1 MAIEL
6 VCIKTKD
13 NGVTTEDINRFKL
26 SLDRVRV
33 LRDVGF
39 QNCRLNVL
47 TDDKTGLDEDIRVI
61 PYLGNDKI
69 TNPKFI
75 PLELHNYD
83 DFFGAGT
90 KTMYFDANIIARDL
104 AGGFCFDGIP
114 DRGTT
119 HETTFKFTAEEI
131 ANIQDNNLPFIHLTE
146 KWWDTEHTY
155 SDCYFGFV
163 AGDTRDVY
171 RKFMTDPEGYQE
183 KYDNF
188 ADFYEN
194 EFEGFVLPVT
204 KGTFGGYYVG
214 DVTKNKAVNDLYEEV
229 VRPDF
234 ESNTSNWRGM
244 GGEPEAKFIEFNH
257 EYRDITKQC
266 SFLVLERGED
276 NIDPF
281 TDRYLHLWVL

>member
-6 VCIKTKD
+6 VVIKTKD
-13 NGVTTEDINRFKL
+13 NGVTTEDVNRFKL
-26 SLDRVRV
+26 SLDRRRV

-47 TDDKTGLDEDIRVI
+47 TDDKTGLDDDIRVI
-61 PYLGNDKI
+61 PFLGNDKI
-69 TNPKFI
+69 TNPKFL

-90 KTMYFDANIIARDL
+90 KTMYFDANVVARDL

-119 HETTFKFTAEEI
+119 HETTHKFTTEEI
-131 ANIQDNNLPFIHLTE
+131 THIQDNNLAFMQLAH
-146 KWWDTEHTY
+146 KWWDAEVKY
-155 SDCYFGFV
+155 STAYMGFV

-171 RKFMTDPEGYQE
+171 RKFMEDPEGYQE
-183 KYDNF
+183 KYADF
-188 ADFYEN
+188 ADFIDN
-194 EFEGFVLPVT
+194 EFDGYILPVIE
-204 KGTFGGYYVG
+204 GTFGGYYVG

-229 VRPDF
+229 VRPVF
-234 ESNTSNWRGM
+234 ESDPSKWRGM

-266 SFLVLERGED
+266 SFVVLERGEE
-276 NIDPF
+276 NLDPF
-281 TDRYLHLWVL
+281 TDRFLHLWVL